1 MCFCCFYLVLFPQ
14 VLIVSSSYLSLQC
27 MTPPHSPSFIE
38 TSATTTAPMMMNR
51 SCSSLSHCPQ
61 ALRPGSVSQTTCSRM
76 STELASAVPCRAMA
90 TSVIRHTADSSLC
103 RHIPTAGAPQQ
114 QKQQI
119 KTEEQTTE
127 RQHTIPSHPTPP
139 PPPHYMTEVPCNPL
153 RTGEKPPSPLVP
165 QSPPPTPSPPIICQ
179 TFPVNSQPGM
189 ISALIQSPSPRPSPG
204 VKSILP
210 QPVLLGTTVPQGA
223 VIFVVPQA
231 PVSQAPQCPQQ
242 SVMTVGNTKLLPLAP
257 APIYM
262 PSGQSHTPQTDFSR
276 RRNYICNFPGCLK
289 TYFKSSHLKAHLRT
303 HTGT

>member
-1 MCFCCFYLVLFPQ
+1 
-14 VLIVSSSYLSLQC
+14 

-38 TSATTTAPMMMNR
+38 TSATTTLPMMMQR
-51 SCSSLSHCPQ
+51 PCSSLSHCPQ
-61 ALRPGSVSQTTCSRM
+61 ALRPGPIPQTTCSRM
-76 STELASAVPCRAMA
+76 STTEPASAVPCRAMA
-90 TSVIRHTADSSLC
+90 TSVIRHTADSLPR
-103 RHIPTAGAPQQ
+103 RHIPAAGAPHQ
-114 QKQQI
+114 QKQPI
-119 KTEEQTTE
+119 KTEEQTPE
-127 RQHTIPSHPTPP
+127 RQYAA
-139 PPPHYMTEVPCNPL
+139 PPHPAPVSPSYYKTEAPCNPL
-153 RTGEKPPSPLVP
+153 RTGPSPLAP

-210 QPVLLGTTVPQGA
+210 QPVLVGTTVPQGA
-223 VIFVVPQA
+223 VIFVVPQT

-257 APIYM
+257 APVYM

-303 HTGT
+303 HTGM